1 MRGQTGCLARGATRH
16 ELGGE
21 RVGGLL
27 GVGPLEERVAAVTIG
42 AGGGLGKDRGGVH
55 VVGDR
60 ADGRGAV
67 AAVV

>member
-1 MRGQTGCLARGATRH
+1 M
-16 ELGGE
+16 
-21 RVGGLL
+21 
-27 GVGPLEERVAAVTIG
+27 GPLEERVAAVTIG